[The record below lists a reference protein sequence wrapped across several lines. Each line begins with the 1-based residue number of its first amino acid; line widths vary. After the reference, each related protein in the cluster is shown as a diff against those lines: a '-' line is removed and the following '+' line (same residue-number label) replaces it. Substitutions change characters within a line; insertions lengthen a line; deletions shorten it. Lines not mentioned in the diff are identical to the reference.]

1 MYCFLVISI
10 LLSYQIQQANQAK
23 ALIIFNRPPRIQRN
37 LPEDTVDIPRPP
49 EPQFKGDRLSI
60 LVLILPVALA
70 VLTVVAMTLAM
81 TLGTGSNP
89 IFLLTI
95 VVASLGMIVTA
106 IVNILVKITTD
117 RANRQEYL
125 EILSDREKQ
134 LRDYSRQQQTV
145 LNNLYPSLPQIFEW
159 PRGQN
164 LRLWERRTGDADF
177 LNIRLG
183 IGSRPSSVKVNT
195 IKLDRKL
202 PLLDRAV
209 KLTTDYQEVE
219 DVSDIAE
226 LFSLTSLGIVGEPE
240 QTVPFLRAIL
250 CHLTAHHSP
259 EDVKLLAT
267 YPHTRSTDWNW
278 LGWLPHKRVSDS
290 KGNVIPL
297 VASFSDQLETLGN
310 FMLENIK
317 RRDNKRHNSSAG
329 SAFNVQSHT
338 QKSKKEGYM
347 FPAMV
352 WEVDDFA
359 LVQDEAAI
367 KKLFEVGTELG
378 VFIIV
383 TAPDLGSIPTQC
395 RAILEMLPTG
405 RVRYSTSGEKSR
417 ITTLQPDM
425 ATIAYCEAYALAMA
439 PLKLKVAGDKGE
451 MGSSLRLLDI
461 MGLPTDPNNIFDPLT
476 LWNRSSVG
484 TLKVP
489 VGVVFGGQELYLD
502 VSDKGHGPHGLLAGT
517 TGSGKSELLLTI
529 VSALALANH
538 HDNLNFILGDF
549 KGGRLLTPL

>member
-70 VLTVVAMTLAM
+70 VLTVVAM
-81 TLGTGSNP
+81 
-89 IFLLTI
+89 
-95 VVASLGMIVTA
+95 
-106 IVNILVKITTD
+106 
-117 RANRQEYL
+117 
-125 EILSDREKQ
+125 
-134 LRDYSRQQQTV
+134 
-145 LNNLYPSLPQIFEW
+145 
-159 PRGQN
+159 
-164 LRLWERRTGDADF
+164 
-177 LNIRLG
+177 
-183 IGSRPSSVKVNT
+183 
-195 IKLDRKL
+195 
-202 PLLDRAV
+202 
-209 KLTTDYQEVE
+209 
-219 DVSDIAE
+219 
-226 LFSLTSLGIVGEPE
+226 
-240 QTVPFLRAIL
+240 
-250 CHLTAHHSP
+250 
-259 EDVKLLAT
+259 
-267 YPHTRSTDWNW
+267 
-278 LGWLPHKRVSDS
+278 
-290 KGNVIPL
+290 
-297 VASFSDQLETLGN
+297 
-310 FMLENIK
+310 
-317 RRDNKRHNSSAG
+317 
-329 SAFNVQSHT
+329 
-338 QKSKKEGYM
+338 
-347 FPAMV
+347 V
-352 WEVDDFA
+352 WAVDDFA